1 MTLVLNRSAESL
13 AAEAARALAAA
24 KDAARAECRRRI
36 LAVCD
41 ETAQINLAAAVA
53 AGMIAGDDLDTYRA
67 GLAWV
72 DAMRGTWEGL
82 AEAGADLA
90 DDANWPD
97 VPAGVAELAARY

>member
-1 MTLVLNRSAESL
+1 MTFTLDIKTAEDK
-13 AAEAARALAAA
+13 AAEALAAA
-24 KDAARAECRRRI
+24 KDAARRECRRRI

-53 AGMIAGDDLDTYRA
+53 AGLITGADLETYRA

-72 DAMRGTWEGL
+72 EAMRATWAGL

-90 DDANWPD
+90 DDANWPV
-97 VPAGVAELAARY
+97 VPDGVAELAARY